1 MIYAL
6 LCTSYSSAERF
17 IFKERWNG
25 GGERAVGDLRFKS
38 CMHLPGER
46 LPAVLSRIPSR
57 RGGQKGR
64 RSDVLWVPQNVLN
77 GHNPPRQAS
86 SLFIDW
92 GWEEG
97 SVVIWQWF
105 LGEKWEGTDHKAFIP
120 SWKDLGHYHDSLDKV
135 DMWRVEGSPWVLS
148 LRAWRVHWKSSQID
162 FLIMGWHSSV
172 CPASAQA
179 PSAGEEGTSS
189 SSLSVPWRVYF
200 GTTLM
205 GVDFYRHFQ
214 WILRLLRSYMKI
226 GTDEWCQS
234 ICLKNF

>member
-1 MIYAL
+1 MLYCVFHFL
-6 LCTSYSSAERF
+6 LQGDLFLKRGKIGRREGSPS
-17 IFKERWNG
+17 W
-25 GGERAVGDLRFKS
+25 AVGELRFKS
-38 CMHLPGER
+38 CTRLPGER

-57 RGGQKGR
+57 RVGQKGR
-64 RSDVLWVPQNVLN
+64 RGGALWVPWNVLN
-77 GHNPPRQAS
+77 GCSAPRQAS
-86 SLFIDW
+86 SLCIDW

-97 SVVIWQWF
+97 NVVIWQRF
-105 LGEKWEGTDHKAFIP
+105 LGEKWVGTDHEAFIP

-162 FLIMGWHSSV
+162 FLIMGWHGSV

-189 SSLSVPWRVYF
+189 SSLSVPRRVYC

-205 GVDFYRHFQ
+205 G
-214 WILRLLRSYMKI
+214 
-226 GTDEWCQS
+226 
-234 ICLKNF
+234 